1 MTFFDK
7 LTGLQ
12 PPLVIQKEGIPMK
25 YKAFSAITAAVML
38 CAAVTAQA
46 PQRSIHAAD
55 SYDVEVMVDLNSYR
69 KPISPY
75 IYGVNSQ
82 FRTEEYLYPAT
93 AMSARQGGN
102 RFTGYNWEENFSN
115 AGRDYQHYSDAYLV
129 DYDKEQLAIPGS
141 PALGFA
147 EEAAAKNVPYK
158 ITTIQMAGYV
168 AADGNGAV
176 TDTEAAPSARWK
188 EVRARKGSA
197 FSLTPDKT
205 DDYVYMDEYVNYLVQ
220 NLGDASTKTGYQA
233 YNLDNEPALWWR
245 THPYLHP
252 AQPTCEE
259 IVAKSTEYAAAIK
272 DVDPRAEIFGLALY
286 GISAY
291 CNFGDAPDWAAHSD
305 EYDWFVSY
313 YLDEMRK
320 AEEEHGRR
328 LIDVI
333 DLHYYSEA
341 KGECRVTE
349 CRDTTH
355 TACIEA
361 RLQAP
366 RTLFDHNYVEK
377 SWVGDN
383 LQQYLPI
390 LYNVNKSIDKYYPGT
405 KIGMTEY
412 NFGGGNHI
420 SGAIAQADAL
430 GVYASQGVY
439 VANIWQ
445 LNEIEYQLSA
455 INLYTNYD
463 GKGSAFGDTLVS
475 AETSD
480 AVKATAYAS
489 INGSDTSK
497 LNMVLTNKSLTETQN
512 SQIHINGDARYT
524 SAKVYGITGDS
535 SEIKLLETVDSIK
548 DNQFTLSLP
557 ALSVVQIELHAE
569 NSLLMG
575 DVNTDG
581 SVDDADVRLLGDYLL
596 AKKGTKISAANA
608 DMTQDGVINAFDLA
622 MLKKQFLV
630 WRTPPVTEDVVGF
643 WETKAGQ
650 WKLKNGL
657 GGKTVRCT
665 FSAEAGK
672 NLKLAFGYWDPT
684 VKNEETGKMGIW
696 VHNDTTQL
704 GTHTFDE
711 TGRLIL
717 DIEIPESAMSVEIM
731 IYNYMTTDESG
742 KVIQLDKGEV
752 SLEKVVFK

>member
-1 MTFFDK
+1 
-7 LTGLQ
+7 
-12 PPLVIQKEGIPMK
+12 MK
-25 YKAFSAITAAVML
+25 RHTFSAIAAAVML
-38 CAAVTAQA
+38 CAAITPYT
-46 PQRSIHAAD
+46 PQRHIWAAD
-55 SYDVEVMVDLNSYR
+55 AYDVEVTVDLNTYR

-82 FRTEEYLYPAT
+82 FRSEEYLYPAHAT
-93 AMSARQGGN
+93 SARQGGN
-102 RFTGYNWEENFSN
+102 RFSGYNWEENYSN
-115 AGRDYQHYSDAYLV
+115 AGNDWKHNSDEYLV
-129 DYDKEQLAIPGS
+129 DFDKTELAIPGA

-147 EEAAAKNVPYK
+147 KEAAAKNVPYK
-158 ITTIQMAGYV
+158 VTTIQMAGYV
-168 AADGNGAV
+168 AADGKGEI
-176 TDTEAAPSARWK
+176 TDDEIAPSARWK
-188 EVRARKGSA
+188 AVRARKDSA
-197 FSLTPDKT
+197 FTLTPDKT

-220 NLGDASTKTGYQA
+220 KLGDASSETGYQA
-233 YNLDNEPALWWR
+233 YNLDNEPSLWWK
-245 THPYLHP
+245 THAKMHP
-252 AQPTCEE
+252 EQPTCEE
-259 IVAKSTEYAAAIK
+259 IVSKSKEFASAIK
-272 DVDPRAEIFGLALY
+272 DVDPKAEIFGLALF
-286 GISAY
+286 GIGAY
-291 CNFGDAPDWAAHSD
+291 HNFNNAPDWAEHAD
-305 EYDWFVSY
+305 EYNWFVSY

-320 AEEEHGRR
+320 AEEEHGKR

-349 CRDTTH
+349 CRDITH

-361 RLQAP
+361 RLQSP

-383 LQQYLPI
+383 LQQFLPV

-430 GVYASQGVY
+430 GVFASQGVY

-497 LNMVLTNKSLTETQN
+497 LTMVLTNKSLTETQN
-512 SQIHINGDARYT
+512 AEIHINGDANYS

-535 SEIKLLETVDSIK
+535 SKIKLLETVDSIK
-548 DNQFTLSLP
+548 NNSFTLSLP
-557 ALSVVQIELHAE
+557 ALSVVQIELHTE
-569 NSLLMG
+569 DDLLMG

-596 AKKGTKISAANA
+596 AKKAAKITAANA
-608 DMTQDGVINAFDLA
+608 DMTQDGVISAFDLA
-622 MLKKQFLV
+622 MLKKQLLV
-630 WRTPPVTEDVVGF
+630 WRTPPVVEDVVGF

-665 FSAEAGK
+665 FSAEAGN
-672 NLKLAFGYWDPT
+672 NLKLAYGYWDPT
-684 VKNEETGKMGIW
+684 VENEETGKMGIW

-704 GTHTFDE
+704 GTHPFDE
-711 TGRLIL
+711 NGMLVL
-717 DIEIPESAMSVEIM
+717 DIEVPESAMSAEIM
-731 IYNYMTTDESG
+731 IYNYMTTDENG
-742 KVIQLDKGEV
+742 KVVQLDKGEV
-752 SLEKVVFK
+752 VLEKVVYK